1 MMSKIRIVSERNN
14 LCGPIAREVFR
25 EWCVDRIGWRGRQM
39 EAFLDDIPVAKL
51 ILASQGKIFGRV
63 LLVIDVRDRLRIA
76 KRCR

>member
-1 MMSKIRIVSERNN
+1 
-14 LCGPIAREVFR
+14 
-25 EWCVDRIGWRGRQM
+25 M